1 MMDKEMMDKELVL
14 ENEKLKK
21 EINNLKNRIEKYRE
35 IEVELSTEIDLLREG
50 IIEWFYVLGNRQKAI
65 TFFVFRKMAISPP
78 PKNKKQ
84 RM

>member
-21 EINNLKNRIEKYRE
+21 EINDLKNRIEKYRE

-50 IIEWFYVLGNRQKAI
+50 IIE
-65 TFFVFRKMAISPP
+65 
-78 PKNKKQ
+78 
-84 RM
+84 